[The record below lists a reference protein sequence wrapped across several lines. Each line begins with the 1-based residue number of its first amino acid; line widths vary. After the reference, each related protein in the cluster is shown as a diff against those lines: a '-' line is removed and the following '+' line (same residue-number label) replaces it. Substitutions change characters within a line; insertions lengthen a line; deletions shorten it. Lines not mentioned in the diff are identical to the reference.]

1 MLLIAACEDHR
12 GAGLVERVEL
22 QALQGARRR
31 DRVQGVSRPLHY
43 TLGQA
48 GWEAVADY
56 APAWA
61 LEQAALPAPS

>member
-1 MLLIAACEDHR
+1 MAPASLNESNYKHY
-12 GAGLVERVEL
+12 
-22 QALQGARRR
+22 R